1 MNSNVTIVIPVYNE
15 ELNIG
20 SVVENIINYADSL
33 IVVDD
38 KSSDKTLEILNQL
51 QSKYKNKIILLK
63 NNKNK
68 GIGYTVKKGF
78 LKL

>member
-63 NNKNK
+63 TIKIK
-68 GIGYTVKKGF
+68 GLVIQ
-78 LKL
+78 